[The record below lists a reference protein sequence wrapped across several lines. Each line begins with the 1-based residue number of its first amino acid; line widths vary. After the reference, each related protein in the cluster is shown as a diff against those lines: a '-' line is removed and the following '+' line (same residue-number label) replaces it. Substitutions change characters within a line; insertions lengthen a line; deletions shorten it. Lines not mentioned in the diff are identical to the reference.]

1 MSFLLD
7 TDICS
12 AHLKAGA
19 LTHRMVQYS
28 GRLSISAITLA
39 ELYTW
44 ALRAKAPPHRPQGVL
59 DLLNDV
65 VVLDVTLDVA
75 RRFGEVQASLLDR
88 GQRAPHM
95 DLLIAATALVHGLTV
110 VTHNQQHFAKIPGL
124 SLDDWLVP

>member
-7 TDICS
+7 TDTCS
-12 AHLKAGA
+12 AQLKSGA
-19 LTHRMVQYS
+19 LTHRLVQYS
-28 GRLSISAITLA
+28 ARLHISAITLA

-44 ALRAKAPPHRPQGVL
+44 ALRAKAPPHRLQGVV

-65 VVLDVTLDVA
+65 IVLELTPDVA
-75 RRFGEVQASLLDR
+75 RRFGEVQASLLDI

-110 VTHNQQHFAKIPGL
+110 VTHNQQHFQKIPGL
-124 SLDDWLVP
+124 SLADWLVP